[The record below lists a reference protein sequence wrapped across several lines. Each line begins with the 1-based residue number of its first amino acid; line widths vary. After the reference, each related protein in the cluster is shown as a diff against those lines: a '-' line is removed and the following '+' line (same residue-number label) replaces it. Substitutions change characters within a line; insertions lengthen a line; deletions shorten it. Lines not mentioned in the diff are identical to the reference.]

1 MLGAMGAVSLG
12 VISIIERSHG
22 KFPLVRMKA
31 LYLLETDQIEALPA
45 HRISA
50 RAHAFSHT
58 NLKVHRGR
66 SDHTYIFTPQQDA
79 NGY

>member
-50 RAHAFSHT
+50 RAHAFSH
-58 NLKVHRGR
+58 VHRGR